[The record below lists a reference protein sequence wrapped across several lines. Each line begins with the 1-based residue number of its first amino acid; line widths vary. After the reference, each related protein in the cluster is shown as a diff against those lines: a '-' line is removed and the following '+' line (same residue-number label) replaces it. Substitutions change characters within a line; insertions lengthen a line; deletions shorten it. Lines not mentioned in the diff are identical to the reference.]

1 MRRLIR
7 SSVGR
12 ICRLQSMKISTK
24 TKLALIRSLNTR
36 KSRLAQGFT
45 LVELMIVVAIVGI
58 LSAVAL
64 PQFLGARSAA
74 AAGAAIGELIGQ
86 AKECGTFK
94 ATGGIGVAPS
104 VAGSACASTGAEEF
118 SRSWEGTVAGVRC
131 LGATSAGA
139 SVATVSVASDGGLS
153 CVLS

>member
-1 MRRLIR
+1 
-7 SSVGR
+7 
-12 ICRLQSMKISTK
+12 MKISTK

-74 AAGAAIGELIGQ
+74 AAGAAIGELVGQ

-94 ATGGIGVAPS
+94 ASGGVGVAPS
-104 VAGSACASTGAEEF
+104 VAGSACASTGAETF
-118 SRSWEGTVAGVRC
+118 SRSWSGTVAGVRC
-131 LGATSAGA
+131 LDATTAGA
-139 SVATVSVASDGGLS
+139 SVATVSVASTGTLS
-153 CVLS
+153 CTLS